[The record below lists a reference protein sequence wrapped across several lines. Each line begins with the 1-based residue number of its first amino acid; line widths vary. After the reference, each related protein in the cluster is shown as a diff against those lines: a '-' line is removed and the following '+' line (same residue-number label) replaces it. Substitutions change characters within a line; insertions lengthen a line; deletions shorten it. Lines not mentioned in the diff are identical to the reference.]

1 MEGVKRI
8 WTGSWENDTIL
19 KEHITKYVTQRLQQK
34 KILDFL
40 QKDFPI
46 NAWR

>member
-8 WTGSWENDTIL
+8 WTGCWENDTIL